1 MLKRVLNA
9 ELEKKVFEDEMM
21 EKLSVVPAEYEV
33 YEEYASRQEDF
44 DRDFFTYC
52 NKTPLLVDADVASYD
67 ESEENVGVPNCK
79 EKSLETFMAESQEE
93 INKKKLEEARIK
105 YHYKWSTQYIRK
117 LEEENHRIRQNNCRL
132 AKRNERLE
140 EKNQNLLSE
149 CKDLRKENKSKK
161 EKLKRQKQVL
171 KKCRKTVFKNIKNGK
186 WDNKR
191 SRRLISKQDVDDLLL
206 LL

>member
-1 MLKRVLNA
+1 M
-9 ELEKKVFEDEMM
+9 
-21 EKLSVVPAEYEV
+21 
-33 YEEYASRQEDF
+33 
-44 DRDFFTYC
+44 
-52 NKTPLLVDADVASYD
+52 
-67 ESEENVGVPNCK
+67 GVPNCK

-117 LEEENHRIRQNNCRL
+117 LEENHRIRQNNCRL

-171 KKCRKTVFKNIKNGK
+171 KKYRKTGFKNIKNGK

>member
-161 EKLKRQKQVL
+161 EKLKR
-171 KKCRKTVFKNIKNGK
+171 
-186 WDNKR
+186 
-191 SRRLISKQDVDDLLL
+191 
-206 LL
+206 

>member
-79 EKSLETFMAESQEE
+79 EKSL
-93 INKKKLEEARIK
+93 AR
-105 YHYKWSTQYIRK
+105 
-117 LEEENHRIRQNNCRL
+117 
-132 AKRNERLE
+132 
-140 EKNQNLLSE
+140 
-149 CKDLRKENKSKK
+149 
-161 EKLKRQKQVL
+161 
-171 KKCRKTVFKNIKNGK
+171 
-186 WDNKR
+186 
-191 SRRLISKQDVDDLLL
+191 RRLIRKSWRRQELNTIINGVHSISES
-206 LL
+206 

>member
-67 ESEENVGVPNCK
+67 ESE

-149 CKDLRKENKSKK
+149 CKDLRKE
-161 EKLKRQKQVL
+161 KLKRQKQVL
-171 KKCRKTVFKNIKNGK
+171 KKYRKTVFKNIKNGK

>member
-149 CKDLRKENKSKK
+149 CKDLRKVEVDLSSFMILEELIPFFVRYRYMHSASLIFSPSPIPPDTIHCELGFSSK
-161 EKLKRQKQVL
+161 
-171 KKCRKTVFKNIKNGK
+171 
-186 WDNKR
+186 
-191 SRRLISKQDVDDLLL
+191 
-206 LL
+206 